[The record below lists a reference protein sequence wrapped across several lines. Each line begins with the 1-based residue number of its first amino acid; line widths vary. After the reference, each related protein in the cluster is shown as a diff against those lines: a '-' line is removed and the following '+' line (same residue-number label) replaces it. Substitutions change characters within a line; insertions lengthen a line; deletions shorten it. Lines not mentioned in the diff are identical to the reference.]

1 MDTQLTYLILIPW
14 SACKT
19 KTNPKI
25 QLHKAI
31 NHWKNVGKPLKSFRR
46 QLKVIELVRDSCG
59 WHNLP
64 PGWDKVNWVGEKQQ
78 QYCVSPAQLR
88 PRDGGSKVI
97 GTIYSVPPWIVSPS
111 GDAIKSNVPGHYLRK
126 YGISLVIKFSCT
138 PDTCSGKKVSAG
150 KKMPTCNNLALIMA
164 ILYWLRLW
172 FFPIWV

>member
-14 SACKT
+14 RACKT

-88 PRDGGSKVI
+88 PRDGGSQVI
-97 GTIYSVPPWIVSPS
+97 LARIFKITRYDFTSFFFCLIFQVLGYVNLTKNNCATIANKAARQIFFQIN
-111 GDAIKSNVPGHYLRK
+111 GAM
-126 YGISLVIKFSCT
+126 ISRLT
-138 PDTCSGKKVSAG
+138 P
-150 KKMPTCNNLALIMA
+150 I
-164 ILYWLRLW
+164 
-172 FFPIWV
+172 

>member
-14 SACKT
+14 RACKT

-88 PRDGGSKVI
+88 PRDGGSQVI
-97 GTIYSVPPWIVSPS
+97 VTIYTITHTFLAFIPGILHWKCQIENFRLLRNMVESRAAHVDLIAKHCATNFQNA
-111 GDAIKSNVPGHYLRK
+111 AI
-126 YGISLVIKFSCT
+126 
-138 PDTCSGKKVSAG
+138 
-150 KKMPTCNNLALIMA
+150 
-164 ILYWLRLW
+164 
-172 FFPIWV
+172 